1 MHRASSAPWRPAVR
15 DAALPSGE
23 KWCGRFSS
31 LWTTAESWF
40 QHPNVSSTAPCM
52 DHLSQPSGSGYPEP
66 DPSPPLQEIWPGA
79 RPGTEEETT
88 HPFWVAYSWLFCQRK
103 GKGTFCTR
111 TWRLF
116 PLSAS
121 KEPGSN
127 DQKTATPASLELA
140 DKGGTFDTQQNNTG
154 RAPPSLAARSTGP
167 SLPPATVILPAQA
180 SPDCLRAHTAKPVP
194 ELSESKGN
202 NTSDCGVNG
211 GVCLYLLAWQCRG
224 RHQ

>member
-1 MHRASSAPWRPAVR
+1 
-15 DAALPSGE
+15 
-23 KWCGRFSS
+23 
-31 LWTTAESWF
+31 
-40 QHPNVSSTAPCM
+40 M

-167 SLPPATVILPAQA
+167 SLPPATAILPAQA

-211 GVCLYLLAWQCRG
+211 GCASTCWPGSAGAGIRSREHPNRSAESPGENASYPEHPFLPPCPCPEPPMQPGAPRG
-224 RHQ
+224 QPTNK